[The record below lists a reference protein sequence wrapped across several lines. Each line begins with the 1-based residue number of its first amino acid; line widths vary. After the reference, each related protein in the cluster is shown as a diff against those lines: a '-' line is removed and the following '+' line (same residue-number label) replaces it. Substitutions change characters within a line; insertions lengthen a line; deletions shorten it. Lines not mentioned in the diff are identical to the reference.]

1 MNSAQIIFTKKEYSK
16 FMVKIYFDKLFN
28 QYCAS
33 PQKVISF
40 FEKDTDFLEHLYLWF
55 EENDDNHDYD
65 GEYLLALC
73 QNNNAFLIKYIHK
86 AYEITPEY
94 KLDDRFKKCRVFFEC
109 DNYQEVF
116 NTIIDGVL
124 TISQYH
130 IREVA
135 KVIECFIIK
144 TQGEGERAQ
153 KSKAW
158 ILQYIE
164 NHILDKVRMQCVFE
178 ACSNI
183 DVERRLEFVSCFLKH
198 NKDFEFFKSLT
209 LTDYPSGGWSG
220 SIVRVYTS
228 WIEYYK
234 KLLPLLTGLP
244 FINHKKLIQDRID
257 EIQKWTVNAEVSEI
271 LETDSI

>member
-1 MNSAQIIFTKKEYSK
+1 
-16 FMVKIYFDKLFN
+16 
-28 QYCAS
+28 
-33 PQKVISF
+33 
-40 FEKDTDFLEHLYLWF
+40 
-55 EENDDNHDYD
+55 
-65 GEYLLALC
+65 
-73 QNNNAFLIKYIHK
+73 
-86 AYEITPEY
+86 
-94 KLDDRFKKCRVFFEC
+94 
-109 DNYQEVF
+109 
-116 NTIIDGVL
+116 
-124 TISQYH
+124 
-130 IREVA
+130 
-135 KVIECFIIK
+135 
-144 TQGEGERAQ
+144 
-153 KSKAW
+153 
-158 ILQYIE
+158 
-164 NHILDKVRMQCVFE
+164 MQCVFE